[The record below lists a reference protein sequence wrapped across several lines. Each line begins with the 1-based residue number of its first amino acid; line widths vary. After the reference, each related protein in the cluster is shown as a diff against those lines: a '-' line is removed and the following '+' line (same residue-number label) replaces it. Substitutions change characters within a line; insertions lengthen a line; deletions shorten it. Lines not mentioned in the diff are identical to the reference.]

1 MALAGGAAARWVDWG
16 GSCLWVSAWLCAPAC
31 VGMSDDGSGL
41 LANPLVHFVFVLLG
55 WGLSEYFMVI
65 SGKKLSVASS
75 MFYNCV
81 GLTLV
86 NLPNYYHVQPFS
98 SAETGCLM
106 AAGTGIF
113 YGIGDLCF
121 FKLAHGPAVATRQS
135 PDTFSSA
142 SVLAPICGLYVVIP
156 VVLGIV
162 VHAEPLTFYKT
173 IALAMA
179 IASIWLLSEEDDED
193 SEDEHDDTESRR
205 LMVGGKTD
213 WADLGRRDAHAA
225 P

>member
-1 MALAGGAAARWVDWG
+1 
-16 GSCLWVSAWLCAPAC
+16 
-31 VGMSDDGSGL
+31 MSDDGSGL
-41 LANPLVHFVFVLLG
+41 LANPLMHFVFVLLG

-81 GLTLV
+81 GLTLI

-98 SAETGCLM
+98 SAKAGCLM

-121 FKLAHGPAVATRQS
+121 FKLAHGPAVATKKT

-193 SEDEHDDTESRR
+193 SEDERDDTESGR
-205 LMVGGKTD
+205 LLVGSGTD